1 MDVPVKD
8 IVNIAVTWKFHKG
21 FIAHFN
27 NDKKKQ
33 QFNARTEQF
42 HSKSYRWTPE
52 MVKLHHRCNHFSVRW
67 YSYRRTYF
75 FTVMFDF
82 YGYNQAVIRHQR

>member
-1 MDVPVKD
+1 MDVPLKD
-8 IVNIAVTWKFHKG
+8 IVNIAVTWKFHKS

-42 HSKSYRWTPE
+42 HSKSYR
-52 MVKLHHRCNHFSVRW
+52 
-67 YSYRRTYF
+67 
-75 FTVMFDF
+75 
-82 YGYNQAVIRHQR
+82 